1 MSTSRQTSRR
11 SFITTC
17 AGSSAAIALGAASP
31 GFLQK
36 LASAAETAKGDNIL
50 VVVQLTGGN
59 DGLNTVVPFENE
71 AYRKARPKLGIAAD
85 KVLKINDELGFHP
98 SCGGLA
104 KLLEAG
110 KLAIVQGVGYPK
122 PNRSHFESMDIWHT
136 CARKGG
142 PRQSG
147 WLGRYFDDL
156 KNSDTPG
163 IHLGEDKQPLAMIAE
178 KTRCP
183 SISSPEK
190 FRLQEGGAPDV
201 KAAITQIANES
212 RENRGELLSFLQTST
227 TSALTSSERI
237 SKALD
242 APSRGTTY
250 PDHQLGKKFKTAA
263 QLIAAEMPTRV
274 YYFDLDGFDTH
285 AQQPDAHAGLLN
297 QFASSASAFMED
309 LAKMGQSN
317 RVTVMAF
324 SEFGRRVQENASEG
338 TDHGA
343 AGPMFLL
350 GDNVK
355 PGVIGE
361 LPSLTDLD
369 DGDLKFKIDFRQ
381 VYATVLKDWLKTD
394 AVESHLG
401 GKYEPVS
408 IFRS

>member
-1 MSTSRQTSRR
+1 MQTSRR

-31 GFLQK
+31 GFLQN
-36 LASAAETAKGDNIL
+36 LASAAEAAQGDNIL
-50 VVVQLTGGN
+50 VVLQLTGGN
-59 DGLNTVVPFENE
+59 DGLNTIVPYMNE

-85 KVLKINDELGFHP
+85 KVLKIDDDLGFHP

-110 KLAIVQGVGYPK
+110 KLAIVQGVGYPQ

-147 WLGRYFDDL
+147 WLGRYLDSL
-156 KNSDTPG
+156 PNAEAPG
-163 IHLGEDKQPLAMIAE
+163 IHLGEDKQPLALVAD

-190 FRLQEGGAPDV
+190 FKLQDGGTPEV
-201 KAAITQIANES
+201 KQAITQIAEEK
-212 RENRGELLSFLQTST
+212 REDRGELLSFLQTST

-242 APSRGTTY
+242 APSRGVTY
-250 PDHQLGKKFKTAA
+250 PDHALGKKFKTAA
-263 QLIAAEMPTRV
+263 QLVAAEMPTRV

-309 LAKMGQSN
+309 LAKMGQSK
-317 RVTVMAF
+317 RVTIMAF
-324 SEFGRRVQENASEG
+324 SEFGRRVQENASDG

-343 AGPMFLL
+343 AGPMFLI
-350 GDNVK
+350 GESVK
-355 PGVIGE
+355 PGLIGE

-381 VYATVLKDWLKTD
+381 VYAAVLKDWLKT
-394 AVESHLG
+394 ESFEAHLG
-401 GKYEPVS
+401 GKFEPVS
-408 IFRS
+408 VFQS

>member
-1 MSTSRQTSRR
+1 MKTSRR

-17 AGSSAAIALGAASP
+17 AKTTAAISLGGIAPQFFQNMACAAH
-31 GFLQK
+31 L
-36 LASAAETAKGDNIL
+36 AKGENIL
-50 VVVQLTGGN
+50 VVLQLSGGN
-59 DGLNTVVPFENE
+59 DGLNTIVPYKNE

-85 KVLKINDELGFHP
+85 KVLKINDDLGFHP
-98 SCGGLA
+98 SSTGLA

-110 KLAIVQGVGYPK
+110 KLSIVQGVGYPE

-136 CARKGG
+136 CARKDG

-147 WLGRYFDDL
+147 WLGRYFDKL
-156 KNSDTPG
+156 EGADTPG
-163 IHLGEDKQPLAMIAE
+163 IHLGEDKQPLALVAE

-190 FRLQEGGAPDV
+190 FRLQVTGAPDV
-201 KAAITQIANES
+201 KEAITQIAQAP
-212 RENRGELLSFLQTST
+212 REGQSDLLQFLQTST

-237 SKALD
+237 SKALE
-242 APSRGTTY
+242 APSRGTSY
-250 PDHQLGKKFKTAA
+250 PDHALGKKFNTVA

-285 AQQPDAHAGLLN
+285 AQQPDAHAALLG
-297 QFASSASAFMED
+297 QFGTSVSAFIED
-309 LAKMGQSN
+309 LAKMGQSQ
-317 RVTVMAF
+317 RVSVVAF
-324 SEFGRRVQENASEG
+324 SEFGRRVQENASDG

-343 AGPMFLL
+343 AGPMLVI

-369 DGDLKFKIDFRQ
+369 DGDIKFKIDFRQ
-381 VYATVLKDWLKTD
+381 VYAAILKEWLRS
-394 AVESHLG
+394 EHLELLG
-401 GKYEPVS
+401 GSYEPVS
-408 IFRS
+408 IFRT